1 MIAEKIYHSAAR
13 TAAPTI
19 KNMTKNEG
27 QLYAEIT
34 IDCTAITASP
44 SVVFNVENLDPASGK
59 YNLVLASAAI
69 VAVGT
74 TRLLIGPALI
84 AAANLVANDFLS
96 KHWRVL
102 PVHADTDSITYSVGV
117 NLT

>member
-1 MIAEKIYHSAAR
+1 MTAEKIYYSVAR

-19 KNMTKNEG
+19 KEMTKTEAE
-27 QLYAEIT
+27 LYAEIV
-34 IDCTAITASP
+34 IDCTADPAAA

-69 VAVGT
+69 AAVGT
-74 TRLLIGPALI
+74 TRLLIGPALT
-84 AAANLVANDFLS
+84 ASANVIANDFLA
-96 KHWRVL
+96 KHWRVR
-102 PVHADTDSITYSVGV
+102 PVHADADSITYSVGV